1 MAASHPIKRVCVYAA
16 SSRQGDQAYTET
28 ARRLGR
34 NLAERDITIVYG
46 GGAVG
51 SMGALADGAL
61 QAGGSVVG
69 VLPQFMHELEWGHTA
84 LTQLHIVDD
93 LHQRKRL
100 MLRGVDAVVALPGG
114 SGTIEELMEALTWK
128 RLGLYLNPIILVN
141 VRDYFQPLI
150 DQLERAILERFMDQ
164 RHRAMWSL
172 VEAADQVLPAIEDA
186 PSWTADALRFASL

>member
-1 MAASHPIKRVCVYAA
+1 MAASNAIKRVCVYAA

-34 NLAERDITIVYG
+34 ILAERDITIVYG

-186 PSWTADALRFASL
+186 PTWTADALRFASL

>member
-1 MAASHPIKRVCVYAA
+1 MAASNPIKRVCVYAA

-150 DQLERAILERFMDQ
+150 DQLERAILERFMDP

-186 PSWTADALRFASL
+186 PTWTADALRFASL